1 MMPTLSHSGDLLIE
15 SCLSRRLWPTS
26 FQRGD
31 LVTVISPLDPHRL
44 VCKRILGLEGDTVC
58 VDPTG
63 DVVPSNEHIV
73 VPKGHI
79 WIIGDNATASRDSRT
94 YGPVPMALVQGK
106 VLARVCCT
114 IAQNSVT
121 HLPKGVAHIQ
131 VYHLPKSRH
140 SYSIT
145 PRYRE
150 KLTEY
155 PPCPFG
161 SNLKLSVDKPNF
173 PGNPG

>member
-1 MMPTLSHSGDLLIE
+1 MMPTLAPTGDLVIE
-15 SCLSRRLWPTS
+15 SCLSRRLWPNS

-94 YGPVPMALVQGK
+94 YGPVPMALIQAK
-106 VLARVCCT
+106 VVARVCCT
-114 IAQNSVT
+114 IRNDPFV
-121 HLPKGVAHIQ
+121 HLPQRSGHYPA
-131 VYHLPKSRH
+131 LPSSATQSQSFNNLVLPGKIDGIPPL
-140 SYSIT
+140 SI
-145 PRYRE
+145 
-150 KLTEY
+150 
-155 PPCPFG
+155 G
-161 SNLKLSVDKPNF
+161 LKLEIVGGKAKF
-173 PGNPG
+173 A